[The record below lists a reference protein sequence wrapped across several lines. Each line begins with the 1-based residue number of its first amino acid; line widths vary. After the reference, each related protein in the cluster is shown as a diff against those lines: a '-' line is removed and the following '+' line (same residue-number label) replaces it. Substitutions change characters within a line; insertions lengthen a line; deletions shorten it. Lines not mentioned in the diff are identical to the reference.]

1 MFILQFRLFLFL
13 PKKKKRLDEAP
24 ESPFVAS
31 DKRPMKNSNIP
42 EKVRKNAKQVLSEY
56 HYMLP
61 FGCVTEFPASAIEIV
76 TDGSKGK
83 YKAGLR
89 GWIIG
94 GNDREIFVGTE
105 TVGNVNMRELAISE
119 FTVLLESGCQFL
131 AQYGR
136 DFRFV

>member
-1 MFILQFRLFLFL
+1 
-13 PKKKKRLDEAP
+13 
-24 ESPFVAS
+24 
-31 DKRPMKNSNIP
+31 MKNSIIP
-42 EKVRKNAKQVLSEY
+42 KKVCENAKQVLSEY

-61 FGCVTEFPASAIEIV
+61 FGCVTEFPTSAIEIV

-105 TVGNVNMRELAISE
+105 TVGNVNMRELVISE
-119 FTVLLESGCQFL
+119 FTVLLENGCQFL